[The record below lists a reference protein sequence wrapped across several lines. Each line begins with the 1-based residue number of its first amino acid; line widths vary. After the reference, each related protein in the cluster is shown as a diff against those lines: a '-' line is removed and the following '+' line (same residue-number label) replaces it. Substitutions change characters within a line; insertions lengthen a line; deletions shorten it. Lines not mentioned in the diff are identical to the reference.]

1 MTRSERGREG
11 GFSLIEIILVI
22 MLIGIIS
29 AVAIVRFP
37 EFPKTGAV
45 ARNLVSDI
53 RYAKQLANR
62 LQDTGGNPCCGIF
75 FISSTQYRVFTNNNT
90 STAATDPHTGTA
102 MEATMTGKYSGV
114 TLSQTFTNSILKF
127 NSLGTPYQ
135 GSGSGTALGA
145 AATITVSGAGGDR
158 PVTVEPNTGKVT
170 GP

>member
-1 MTRSERGREG
+1 MYRSERGREA
-11 GFSLIEIILVI
+11 GFTLIEVIILIV
-22 MLIGIIS
+22 LLGIIS
-29 AVAIVRFP
+29 AVAIARFP
-37 EFPKTGAV
+37 EFPKTGA
-45 ARNLVSDI
+45 AATRLVSDI
-53 RYAKQLANR
+53 RYAKELANR

-75 FISSTQYRVFTNNNT
+75 FISSTQYRVFTNDNT

-102 MEATMTGKYSGV
+102 MEATMTGKLSGV

-145 AATITVSGAGGDR
+145 AATITVAGTGGNR
-158 PVTVEPNTGKVT
+158 IVTVEPNTGKVT